1 MGYAMEKVWE
11 PLTESAGVYTDAMHR
26 FNEDSTRLV
35 HFLKVRASDR
45 VLDLGTGCG
54 ILAIYAAVLYGGTY
68 AGIDTD
74 PDAIALAQ
82 ESALK
87 SGLTIDF
94 RCMDAAD
101 APAHF
106 GHGTFDRVI
115 ANPPYFTTG
124 DTGARALQ
132 RHADGDLLSDW
143 CRAAFLLLNNGG
155 TLSLCYPADRL
166 AALFRALDQNRLA
179 PKRMT
184 LVGKS
189 GAARL
194 ALVEAK
200 KLGGDGMTVTYA
212 E

>member
-1 MGYAMEKVWE
+1 MSKTFE
-11 PLTESAGVYTDAMHR
+11 PLSETAGVFTDGLHR

-35 HFLKVRASDR
+35 HFLKVRPSDR

-54 ILAIYAAVLYGGTY
+54 ILAIYAAALYGGTY
-68 AGIDTD
+68 AGIDAD
-74 PDAIALAQ
+74 PDAIALA
-82 ESALK
+82 EAGAAK
-87 SGLTIDF
+87 SGLAIDF
-94 RCMDAAD
+94 LRMDVAD

-124 DTGARALQ
+124 DAGARALQ

-155 TLSLCYPADRL
+155 TLSLCYPADKL

-179 PKRMT
+179 PKRLA
-184 LVGKS
+184 LVGKN

-200 KLGGDGMTVTYA
+200 KLGGDGVTVTYT